1 MTGPARATRWIGTL
15 ALLALGGC
23 LDEGVETLAE
33 PPAEDAAAPAR
44 DVGSVPVDDR
54 PAPSRDLGSRPDTG
68 SSTDTGPGTDA
79 GTEPVDPPFRPA
91 PAALQRLTRR
101 QYGNALRDLL
111 GSELRVPTDLEVDTP
126 LHGFS
131 TVGAAQLT
139 VAPRAAEQFE
149 AAALDATEQVFGSP
163 ARRMALVGCTPAAA
177 DDPCARTYLQRF
189 GRRAWRRPLTEAE
202 VARWAGVSR
211 AVAGTL
217 GDPWAG
223 LRYATAGILQSPFF
237 LYRVE
242 LGAPDPTR
250 PGWVKYDG
258 YEMASRLSFFLWNTT
273 PDEALLT
280 AAARGELDT
289 PTGVRAQG
297 QRLLADPRARA
308 AMGDFFTEYL
318 KLDRLDALSRD
329 PMAFP
334 LMTPSLGASMR
345 GEVLRVVDDVVFAQD
360 TDIRAMFDT
369 RSTFLNDDLGRLY
382 NLGGTR
388 GAEFV
393 RVELP
398 AAGPRAGVLTTAGFL
413 ALNAHAAATSP
424 TLRGRFVRQFLLCQE
439 IPPPPPGVVTSIP
452 PTTGPSTL
460 RQRLGRHVTDTMCAG
475 CHNLMDPI
483 GFGLEH
489 FDALG
494 VYRTTDE
501 GLPVDATGEVDGVS
515 FRNARGL
522 ATALRN
528 HPRVGPCVS
537 RQLFRYATA
546 HKETEVEAAGL
557 RELAI
562 QFQRDGHRM
571 RALVLS
577 LVTSDGFR
585 YATR

>member
-1 MTGPARATRWIGTL
+1 MTRRTKAARW
-15 ALLALGGC
+15 LGLVAAAAWAGC
-23 LDEGVETLAE
+23 SVPDAVETVPTA
-33 PPAEDAAAPAR
+33 PPEDAGLVNPVD
-44 DVGSVPVDDR
+44 DVVNPVDDR
-54 PAPSRDLGSRPDTG
+54 PAPAV
-68 SSTDTGPGTDA
+68 DA
-79 GTEPVDPPFRPA
+79 GAPADRAAPNDAGAVAELPYRPA
-91 PAALQRLTRR
+91 PATLQRLTRR

-111 GSELRVPTDLEVDTP
+111 GAGLRVPTDLEVDTP

-139 VAPRAAEQFE
+139 VAPRAAEQYE
-149 AAALDATEQVFGSP
+149 AAALDVTGQVFGN
-163 ARRMALVGCTPAAA
+163 ATQRAALVGCTPAAA
-177 DDPCARTYLQRF
+177 DDGCARGYLVRM
-189 GRRAWRRPLTEAE
+189 GRRAWRRPLSDAE
-202 VARWAGVSR
+202 VTRWLGVSR
-211 AVAGTL
+211 AVGQSL
-217 GDPWAG
+217 GDAWQG
-223 LRYATAGILQSPFF
+223 LRYATAGLLQSPHF

-250 PGWVKYDG
+250 PGWVNYDG
-258 YEMASRLSFFLWNTT
+258 YEMASRLAFFVWNTT
-273 PDEALLT
+273 PDDALLDAAAAGQLDT
-280 AAARGELDT
+280 AA
-289 PTGVRAQG
+289 GVATQA
-297 QRLLADPRARA
+297 QRLLASPRARTA
-308 AMGDFFTEYL
+308 LGDFFAEYL
-318 KLDRLDALSRD
+318 KLDRLDSLSRD

-334 LMTPSLGASMR
+334 LTTPSLAASMR
-345 GEVLRVVDDVVFAQD
+345 AEVLRIVDDVVFAQD
-360 TDIRAMFDT
+360 TDVRAMFDT

-388 GAEFV
+388 GAELV

-398 AAGPRAGVLTTAGFL
+398 ATGPRAGVLTTAGFL
-413 ALNAHAAATSP
+413 ALNAHAAVTSP
-424 TLRGRFVRQFLLCQE
+424 TLRGRFVRQYLLCQE

-452 PTTGPSTL
+452 ESSGPTTL
-460 RQRLGRHVTDTMCAG
+460 RQRLGQHVSDPTCAG

-494 VYRTTDE
+494 VYRTTDN
-501 GLPVDATGEVDGVS
+501 GLPIDATGEVDGVS

-546 HKETEVEAAGL
+546 HKETEAEAAGL
-557 RELAI
+557 RDLAT
-562 QFQRDGHRM
+562 QFQRDGYRLQ
-571 RALVLS
+571 ALVRA

>member
-1 MTGPARATRWIGTL
+1 MVALTAL
-15 ALLALGGC
+15 AGC
-23 LDEGVETLAE
+23 FQDPVETL
-33 PPAEDAAAPAR
+33 
-44 DVGSVPVDDR
+44 
-54 PAPSRDLGSRPDTG
+54 PDPM
-68 SSTDTGPGTDA
+68 DDA
-79 GTEPVDPPFRPA
+79 GTTEVDTGAVVEVDRPVVPTDLGVRVDAAVATDRGPAADAGVEPVEQPYRPA
-91 PAALQRLTRR
+91 AAALQRLTRR

-111 GSELRVPTDLEVDTP
+111 GREVRVPTDIDVDTP
-126 LHGFS
+126 LHGFT

-139 VAPRAAEQFE
+139 VAPRAAEQYE
-149 AAALDATEQVFGSP
+149 AAALDVTGQVFGSAP
-163 ARRMALVGCTPAAA
+163 RRMALVGCTPATA
-177 DDPCARTYLQRF
+177 DDSCAQGYLQRF
-189 GRRAWRRPLTEAE
+189 GRLAWRRPLTEAE
-202 VARWAGVSR
+202 RTRWVGVSR
-211 AVAGTL
+211 SVGSAL

-223 LRYATAGILQSPFF
+223 LRYATAGMLQSPFF

-250 PGWVKYDG
+250 PGWVKFDG

-280 AAARGELDT
+280 AAARGDLDAPAGLRT
-289 PTGVRAQG
+289 QTT
-297 QRLLADPRARA
+297 RLLADPRARTA
-308 AMGDFFTEYL
+308 IGDFFTEYL
-318 KLDRLDALSRD
+318 KLDRLDSLSRD

-345 GEVLRVVDDVVFAQD
+345 AEVLQIVDDVVFAQD
-360 TDIRAMFDT
+360 TDVRAMFDT
-369 RSTFLNDDLGRLY
+369 RSTFINDDLGRLY
-382 NLGGTR
+382 NLGGTQ
-388 GAEFV
+388 GASMV

-398 AAGPRAGVLTTAGFL
+398 AQGPRAGVLTTAGFL

-424 TLRGRFVRQFLLCQE
+424 TLRGRFVRQYLLCQE
-439 IPPPPPGVVTSIP
+439 IPPPPPGVLTSIP
-452 PTTGPSTL
+452 ESTGPRTL
-460 RQRLGRHVTDTMCAG
+460 RQRLSQHVTDSTCAG

-494 VYRTTDE
+494 VYRTTDN

-546 HKETEVEAAGL
+546 HKETDAEAAGL
-557 RELAI
+557 RALAT
-562 QFQRDGHRM
+562 QFQTDGHRL
-571 RALVLS
+571 RALVVA
-577 LVTSDGFR
+577 LVASDGFR